1 MKRST
6 KILVIV
12 HIATASIIF
21 LIALILLSRFLLCT
35 TPEGNVLTDEFLIQD
50 CSRSFLRTHALC
62 CLGAAAVLITGA
74 GLSVFLN
81 GYKSYDL
88 PTCSLPW
95 RILAIVLAFGA
106 AALLVIYPIHGT
118 TSVFKYSPVVTEI
131 PIKDKYCTVDY
142 DDDGDPHYTYY
153 IVQDSGSTNVARQRM
168 YDAAEPGYSVYTAS
182 FDGEILGVYSGRTYR
197 LPSSS

>member
-1 MKRST
+1 MKRLT
-6 KILVIV
+6 QILVIV
-12 HIATASIIF
+12 HIAIASIIF
-21 LIALILLSRFLLCT
+21 LIALILLSRFLLST
-35 TPEGNVLTDEFLIQD
+35 APEGNVLTDEFLIQD

-88 PTCSLPW
+88 PTCGLPW

-106 AALLVIYPIHGT
+106 AALLVIYPIHGA

-131 PIKDKYCTVDY
+131 PIKDKYYSVDY
-142 DDDGDPHYTYY
+142 DADDYPHYTYY
-153 IVQDSGSTNVARQRM
+153 IVQDSGSTNVASRRM

-182 FDGEILGVYSGRTYR
+182 FDGEILGVYNGRIYR